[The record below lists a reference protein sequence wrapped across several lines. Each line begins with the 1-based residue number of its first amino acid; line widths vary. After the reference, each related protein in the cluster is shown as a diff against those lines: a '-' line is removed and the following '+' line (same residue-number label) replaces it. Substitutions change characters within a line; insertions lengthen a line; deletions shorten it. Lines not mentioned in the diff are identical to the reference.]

1 MSTLPIRIYGDALL
15 RKKAKPVTQI
25 DAELQQ
31 LIAQMTET
39 LRTAEAPAGVG
50 LAAPQVGRSVRLIIV
65 REDADEDTPVHC
77 LINPRVVE
85 QEGEQTD
92 SEGCLSLPTL
102 RGVVGRS
109 LRVLVEG
116 IGPDERELSLEVEG
130 LLARVLQHEID
141 HLNGVLFIDRAQP
154 DSLNWLIPDE
164 DEEDGYRLKP
174 TALEQVGQV
183 FERLRKKRQ

>member
-1 MSTLPIRIYGDALL
+1 MSTLPIRIYGDAIL

-25 DAELQQ
+25 DGELQQ

-39 LRTAEAPAGVG
+39 MRTADSPPGVG
-50 LAAPQVGRSVRLIIV
+50 LAAPQVGRLVRVVIA

-92 SEGCLSLPTL
+92 SESCLSLPTL
-102 RGVVGRS
+102 CGVVGRY

-116 IGPDERELSLEVEG
+116 IGPDEKELSLELEV

-183 FERLRKKRQ
+183 FERLRQKRQ